1 MDTTVLVALITGLIT
16 AASTLGATALTAY
29 RNAKVER
36 WRAEHTLARERERRE
51 YERDRTRAR
60 EVRDRLEAVR
70 GSVLRLDL
78 SMRYIAQIRA
88 HGPPRQGGN
97 DLPEQVRQAR
107 THLYEAVIAV
117 ERMRDVLPADR
128 QDRVDGLRDAVDQV
142 FSHVQARTG
151 RSADQVHRRLTAGL
165 GALAGA
171 VPGEWAANEGA
182 PPGRSG
188 SGSEAEPDE
197 EDPV

>member
-36 WRAEHTLARERERRE
+36 WRAEHTLERERERRE
-51 YERDRTRAR
+51 YERNRTRTR
-60 EVRDRLEAVR
+60 EARDRLEAVR

-117 ERMRDVLPADR
+117 ERMRDVLPPDR
-128 QDRVDGLRDAVDQV
+128 QDRVDDLRDAVDQV
-142 FSHVQARTG
+142 FHHVQARTG
-151 RSADQVHRRLTAGL
+151 RSTEPVHRKLMAGL
-165 GALAGA
+165 RALAASVPAERAWAESGA
-171 VPGEWAANEGA
+171 EG
-182 PPGRSG
+182 G
-188 SGSEAEPDE
+188 
-197 EDPV
+197 

>member
-88 HGPPRQGGN
+88 HGPPKQGGN

-117 ERMRDVLPADR
+117 ERMRDVLPPT
-128 QDRVDGLRDAVDQV
+128 
-142 FSHVQARTG
+142 ARTG
-151 RSADQVHRRLTAGL
+151 STTCATRWTRCSTTSRRGRDGASSRCTA
-165 GALAGA
+165 
-171 VPGEWAANEGA
+171 
-182 PPGRSG
+182 S
-188 SGSEAEPDE
+188 S
-197 EDPV
+197 